1 MPIHYVHAAVTA
13 GLALRVVGRD
23 LASLLRR
30 GAAAGV
36 RVGVDELRRTA
47 CQHREDEQ

>member
-1 MPIHYVHAAVTA
+1 MHFHYVHAAVTTA
-13 GLALRVVGRD
+13 LALRVIGRD
-23 LASLLRR
+23 LAKLARR

-47 CQHREDEQ
+47 RQHGEDHE